1 MPDSL
6 HITNIRA
13 YGYTGL
19 FPEEQTLGQWYTVDL
34 RVWLDISA
42 AAANDD
48 IAHTYDYR
56 TAVKDIQTLIQTE
69 RFKLVERLTEAIAQR
84 ILESEQV
91 EKVQVQLT
99 KVSPPIPD
107 FTGSV
112 TVDITRSRQVSQF

>member
-6 HITNIRA
+6 RISDIRA
-13 YGYTGL
+13 YGYTGFL
-19 FPEEQTLGQWYTVDL
+19 PEEQVLGQWYTVDL
-34 RVWLDISA
+34 RIWLDLSL

-48 IAHTYDYR
+48 IAQTYDYR
-56 TAVKDIQTLIQTE
+56 AVVKDVQTLIQTK

-84 ILESEQV
+84 ILASELV
-91 EKVQVQLT
+91 EQVQVQLT

-112 TVDITRSRQVSQF
+112 TVDITRRRDAMS

>member
-6 HITNIRA
+6 HITGIRA

-19 FPEEQTLGQWYTVDL
+19 LPEEQVLGQWYTVEL

-48 IAHTYDYR
+48 IAQTYDYR
-56 TAVKDIQTLIQTE
+56 AASKDIQDIIQTQ
-69 RFKLVERLTEAIAQR
+69 RFKLIERLTEAIAQR
-84 ILESEQV
+84 ILESEMV
-91 EKVQVQLT
+91 EQVQVQLT
-99 KVSPPIPD
+99 KVSPPIPG

-112 TVDITRSRQVSQF
+112 TVDITRRRDAMP

>member
-6 HITNIRA
+6 HITGIRA

-19 FPEEQTLGQWYTVDL
+19 LPEEQVLGQWYTVDL

-48 IAHTYDYR
+48 IAQTYDYR
-56 TAVKDIQTLIQTE
+56 AATKDIQSIIQTQ
-69 RFKLVERLTEAIAQR
+69 RFKLIERLTEAIAQR
-84 ILESEQV
+84 VLESEIV
-91 EKVQVQLT
+91 EQVQVQLT

-112 TVDITRSRQVSQF
+112 TVDITRHRDVVS

>member
-1 MPDSL
+1 MSDSL

-19 FPEEQTLGQWYTVDL
+19 LPEEQTLGQWYTVDL
-34 RVWLDISA
+34 RVWLDISSA
-42 AAANDD
+42 AATDD

-56 TAVKDIQTLIQTE
+56 AAVKDIQTLIQTE

-84 ILESEQV
+84 ILASEQV
-91 EKVQVQLT
+91 EQVQVKLT

-112 TVDITRSRQVSQF
+112 TVDITRRR